1 MGVQSL
7 AYSIQN
13 AVNERSKREARAL
26 RGTIR
31 DGMFHCGNKSY
42 PLKQAVDCN
51 TSNGRRVWA
60 QLSPNGDAVV
70 VGA

>member
-7 AYSIQN
+7 ANAIQQ
-13 AVNERSKREARAL
+13 AVDERIKREARAL
-26 RGTIR
+26 RGTVR
-31 DGMFHCGNKSY
+31 DEAFHCGNKSY

-60 QLSPNGDAVV
+60 QLAQNGVAVV

>member
-7 AYSIQN
+7 ANAIGQ
-13 AVNERSKREARAL
+13 AVNERIKREARAL
-26 RGTIR
+26 RGTIKN
-31 DGMFHCGNKSY
+31 GMFQCGNKSY
-42 PLKQAVDCN
+42 PFKQAVDCN

-60 QLSPNGDAVV
+60 QLSTDGSAVV